1 MNGNALLEKYRRFV
15 VFASMLFALCF
26 CPPAEAESAVTSI
39 LPAELIGTWQ
49 VADVHIDKRSTRSRQ
64 YDEGDER
71 LLGRLFTF
79 APTAITTNTP
89 DASRPCLAPA
99 VAPQTI
105 TTGALFRNSFA
116 RRLTRPEY
124 VSPADFDVHVQP
136 SRNVS
141 VVSVECGNTVW
152 NSGIGGD
159 EGLRGS
165 WLILQSQDSAIMH

>member
-1 MNGNALLEKYRRFV
+1 V
-15 VFASMLFALCF
+15 AS
-26 CPPAEAESAVTSI
+26 
-39 LPAELIGTWQ
+39 
-49 VADVHIDKRSTRSRQ
+49 
-64 YDEGDER
+64 
-71 LLGRLFTF
+71 
-79 APTAITTNTP
+79 
-89 DASRPCLAPA
+89 
-99 VAPQTI
+99 QTI